1 MNIGKRFKMYR
12 ERRGLSQKEAA
23 QLLGVKGYQLAN
35 YECSR
40 SEPSLKTLRL
50 MSKAYNVSLD
60 TLLATA
66 PIYGENYLEEQAIR
80 EKEIQE
86 VKEKIE
92 SLLNDLVRR
101 QEEDK

>member
-12 ERRGLSQKEAA
+12 EKRGLSQKQAA
-23 QLLGVKGYQLAN
+23 ELLGVKGYQLAN
-35 YECSR
+35 YECNR

-50 MSKAYNVSLD
+50 MSKVYNVSLD

-66 PIYGENYLEEQAIR
+66 PIYGENYLDEQAIR
-80 EKEIQE
+80 EREIQD

-92 SLLNDLVRR
+92 SLLNDLVSH
-101 QEEDK
+101 QSEDK